1 MKKNLKSLY
10 DGLANEEGNILD
22 DTNISVTDN
31 SKTIDPLEEMEKKK
45 DAEE

>member
-22 DTNISVTDN
+22 DANISVTDN
-31 SKTIDPLEEMEKKK
+31 SETIDPLEEMEKKK
-45 DAEE
+45 DAEK